1 MIANAFK
8 GIKIGVGVLI
18 FDAGLTMFQKM
29 KKKTLSCVILAAS
42 VVVMLLVD
50 IFSWN
55 FSSISLMLIA
65 AAVGLCAWFV
75 DRSRKE
81 GKL

>member
-1 MIANAFK
+1 
-8 GIKIGVGVLI
+8 
-18 FDAGLTMFQKM
+18 M
-29 KKKTLSCVILAAS
+29 KKKTLSCIILAAS
-42 VVVMLLVD
+42 VIVMLLVD

-65 AAVGLCAWFV
+65 AAVGLCAWFA
-75 DRSRKE
+75 DRGRKE